1 MKIVIA
7 DSSTLIA
14 LLDTDNFSLLF
25 KLFEKII
32 ITDTVYSEITYKYN
46 HEQTIKHY
54 ISKNSL
60 QIESIKEDELFE
72 MLIKRLDI
80 GESKSILLAK
90 TLELPLIID
99 ERKGRA
105 IAKEL
110 GIKIIGLIGIILKL
124 IDKKII
130 SKNQAISII
139 QELEENNFR
148 ISEELKR
155 LVYGW

>member
-14 LLDTDNFSLLF
+14 LLDTNNFSLLF
-25 KLFEKII
+25 ELFEKII
-32 ITDTVYSEITYKYN
+32 ITDAVYSEITHTYN
-46 HEQTIKHY
+46 YEQTIKHY

-80 GESKSILLAK
+80 GESQSIIAAK
-90 TLELPLIID
+90 ALELPLIID
-99 ERKGRA
+99 EKKGRA

-124 IDKKII
+124 IDKNII
-130 SKNQAISII
+130 SKNQAINII
-139 QELEENNFR
+139 KELEENNFR
-148 ISEELKR
+148 ISKELKK
-155 LVYGW
+155 LVYEW

>member
-25 KLFEKII
+25 ELFEKII
-32 ITDTVYSEITYKYN
+32 ITDAVYSEITYKYN
-46 HEQTIKHY
+46 YEQTIKHY
-54 ISKNSL
+54 ISKNNL
-60 QIESIKEDELFE
+60 QIENIKEDELFE

-80 GESKSILLAK
+80 GESQSIIAAK
-90 TLELPLIID
+90 ALELPLIID
-99 ERKGRA
+99 EKKGRA

-124 IDKKII
+124 IDKNII
-130 SKNQAISII
+130 SKNQAINII
-139 QELEENNFR
+139 KELEENNFR
-148 ISEELKR
+148 ISKELKK
-155 LVYGW
+155 LVYEW